1 MQWHAGEKTVIVAP
15 KIGFLICG
23 FFCWLG
29 IEHLYWHQE
38 KKIDLDLKFWGK
50 NWRISIF
57 GSFLLKNEQKG
68 SSESHIAPESPSIF
82 FTEFGS
88 PKSVQLGTS
97 VDFWGTRRNFGHFWP
112 YLAKYQNWHFWQ
124 KSYPHNFL
132 QYWVRTSIFLLRTMF
147 SYYIWYSWPKFWS
160 LLTYQPNLPTIGNF
174 KKWVKSH
181 QKLSYWAKI
190 LHNGRFWPQKTCI
203 NVWMCDKISS
213 PKFLK
218 KKAKLIKI

>member
-1 MQWHAGEKTVIVAP
+1 MIFFYEKWA
-15 KIGFLICG
+15 K
-23 FFCWLG
+23 
-29 IEHLYWHQE
+29 
-38 KKIDLDLKFWGK
+38 
-50 NWRISIF
+50 S
-57 GSFLLKNEQKG
+57 

-190 LHNGRFWPQKTCI
+190 LHNGRFWPKKTCI
-203 NVWMCDKISS
+203 NVCVTRYHLQKMT
-213 PKFLK
+213 KFLK